1 MKQRVFI
8 GTLVDYDH
16 LPCSYYG
23 NPRYWG
29 RFKAANG
36 ETLEGRSRTNG
47 LGSVTWGFLN
57 ARGKKCAVTY
67 HETRAHN
74 VIFDKIKVLEG

>member
-1 MKQRVFI
+1 MKQKKFI
-8 GTLVDYDH
+8 GTLIDYDH
-16 LPCSYYG
+16 LVCSYYG

-36 ETLEGRSRTNG
+36 ETLEGRSKTNG

-57 ARGKKCAVTY
+57 ARGKKCVVTY
-67 HETRAHN
+67 HETRAYN
-74 VIFDKIKVLEG
+74 VIFDKIEILEG